1 MNTIVQP
8 PQAVV
13 RTSPH
18 HVETHEQPRVHETEA
33 LGEMLWG
40 DSVRSGTEEVSIG
53 SWPGVA
59 RVGYVRALPAPWD
72 LAHFLGLRALGNLA

>member
-13 RTSPH
+13 QMSPH

-40 DSVRSGTEEVSIG
+40 TRFV
-53 SWPGVA
+53 P
-59 RVGYVRALPAPWD
+59 ALRRYP
-72 LAHFLGLRALGNLA
+72 